1 MASLGQLAAGVAH
14 EINNPVGFVS
24 SNLGTLHTY
33 AERLLAVMAIYEKI
47 IAALP
52 ADSVYRQ
59 MVEQARQTADVDYLK
74 EDILT
79 LIRESAEGVTHVR
92 QIVLDLKV
100 FSHVDAVEWQATD
113 LHQCIDSTLN
123 LAAHEIKYK
132 AEVVK
137 EYGDIP
143 AIECLPAQLN
153 QVLLNLLVNAAQAIE
168 KQGTITIRTSADADE
183 VSVAISDTGCGIAP
197 ENLTRVFDP
206 FFTTK
211 PVGTGTG
218 LGLSITYS
226 IVRKHHG
233 RIEVD
238 SEPGK
243 GTTFRV
249 ILPIRQPL
257 AAEAIVA

>member
-1 MASLGQLAAGVAH
+1 MVA
-14 EINNPVGFVS
+14 
-24 SNLGTLHTY
+24 
-33 AERLLAVMAIYEKI
+33 
-47 IAALP
+47 
-52 ADSVYRQ
+52 
-59 MVEQARQTADVDYLK
+59 QARQSADVDYLK
-74 EDILT
+74 EDMLT
-79 LIRESAEGVTHVR
+79 LIRESAEGVTRVR

-100 FSHVDAVEWQATD
+100 FSHVDSAEWQTTN
-113 LHQCIDSTLN
+113 LHQCLDSTLN

-137 EYGDIP
+137 DYGEIP
-143 AIECLPAQLN
+143 DVECLPAQLN

-168 KQGTITIRTSADADE
+168 QQGTITIRTSADAGE
-183 VSVAISDTGCGIAP
+183 VHIAISDTGCGIAP
-197 ENLTRVFDP
+197 ENLNRVFDP

-249 ILPIRQPL
+249 ILPIRQ
-257 AAEAIVA
+257 AYAEAAVAA